1 MSKNDINDVLGVFG
15 RVWGC
20 LDSMDFFM
28 LDEDVDVD
36 VDEVAML
43 ATTMTMATMLNKL

>member
-1 MSKNDINDVLGVFG
+1 MFGNEGFFDLGSMVLMSKNDINDVLGVFG

-20 LDSMDFFM
+20 LDSMDFLM

-36 VDEVAML
+36 V
-43 ATTMTMATMLNKL
+43 

>member
-1 MSKNDINDVLGVFG
+1 MFGLEGFFDLGSMDLISKNDINDVLGVFG

-20 LDSMDFFM
+20 LDSMDLLM

-36 VDEVAML
+36 VW
-43 ATTMTMATMLNKL
+43 

>member
-1 MSKNDINDVLGVFG
+1 MFGFDGFFDLGSMDLMSKNDINDVLGVFG

-20 LDSMDFFM
+20 SDSMDILM

-36 VDEVAML
+36 V
-43 ATTMTMATMLNKL
+43 